1 MPKSRRRESIS
12 RRIDTARSSRTQSSQ
27 EENELELSVTRSPVK
42 ARSRLESHGGDEND
56 VKHCDF
62 LHLKL

>member
-12 RRIDTARSSRTQSSQ
+12 RRIDTARSSQTQSSQ
-27 EENELELSVTRSPVK
+27 EENELELSSPVK
-42 ARSRLESHGGDEND
+42 ARNRLESHGGDEND